1 MLDRIKIK
9 CSYLVIFKKDAI
21 IEQLVG
27 VGGIWVVRGVI
38 LSGLCKE
45 RCHTANFSNNHSRS
59 ATASNRR
66 IWLASAVRLERLAR
80 TVLANF
86 FVNFTRLR

>member
-1 MLDRIKIK
+1 MLNRVKIEY
-9 CSYLVIFKKDAI
+9 SYSVFFQKDAI

-27 VGGIWVVRGVI
+27 VGRVGENIGVV

-45 RCHTANFSNNHSRS
+45 RCHTDNFSNNHSRS
-59 ATASNRR
+59 ATASDRR
-66 IWLASAVRLERLAR
+66 IWLASAVRLERPAR
-80 TVLANF
+80 TVLASF